1 MWAEISY
8 WDRLYHGT
16 TFVLH
21 RASPLCPHPSD
32 ESLERCIRSAGA
44 YIDDMADILRASN
57 VPLSWMLVQGIL
69 FAGLTMLVSVRT
81 NYHRLASRTG
91 LPFLLVELPAWSR
104 KCSVCLAVVNER
116 WGEKE
121 LLPEL
126 GNQFELLA
134 DDTLGAI
141 STELTSQIATNRGY
155 PRAQPN
161 SMVGNGLVA
170 NTAAATGQH
179 SSGFTPGLG
188 EQELMTSLDTN
199 NSRFGDFGMPTTS
212 WENLDLFR
220 DVLGIDDSQTFWDIF
235 APETDSNGHG
245 QRNLF
250 G

>member
-1 MWAEISY
+1 
-8 WDRLYHGT
+8 
-16 TFVLH
+16 
-21 RASPLCPHPSD
+21 
-32 ESLERCIRSAGA
+32 
-44 YIDDMADILRASN
+44 MADVLRASN

-69 FAGLTMLVSVRT
+69 FAGLTMLVTART

-126 GNQFELLA
+126 GNQFEILA

-141 STELTSQIATNRGY
+141 STELTSQIATNRRHPHARTNRVAGDGLDGN
-155 PRAQPN
+155 AESATSQPP
-161 SMVGNGLVA
+161 SAL
-170 NTAAATGQH
+170 
-179 SSGFTPGLG
+179 TPGPS
-188 EQELMTSLDTN
+188 EQDTMTSLDMSV
-199 NSRFGDFGMPTTS
+199 SRFADISLPTAS

-235 APETDSNGHG
+235 APDTDISGYD
-245 QRNLF
+245 QRNF
-250 G
+250 F